1 METRGCVRGRCVLV
15 SLAFEAREVNAAA
28 SMNGLDYAIIT
39 VIGLGAIYGLSR
51 GALRMITSLLSLV
64 GGLYAASLYHQA
76 AANVAGREFGAN
88 STTAHIL
95 GYVAV
100 FVLVFLAI
108 EIVGHAVIR
117 LIQLVRM
124 GWIDRLI
131 GGATGAAVAG
141 IVLGFA
147 IMAMMVLLPA
157 RAEILK
163 DSTLAPDLLAWDNAL
178 LECIP
183 PELKAQYQTRRD
195 EFLALWQARE
205 RIGRELAPTPTPS
218 PGKSN

>member
-1 METRGCVRGRCVLV
+1 
-15 SLAFEAREVNAAA
+15 
-28 SMNGLDYAIIT
+28 MNGLDYATIM

-64 GGLYAASLYHQA
+64 GGLYAASLYHEA
-76 AANVAGREFGAN
+76 AARVAGREFGAE

-108 EIVGHAVIR
+108 EIIGNAVIR
-117 LIQLVRM
+117 IVQLVRM

-131 GGATGAAVAG
+131 GGAAGAAIAG
-141 IVLGFA
+141 ITLGFA

-157 RAEILK
+157 RAEIIK

-178 LECIP
+178 IDCIP
-183 PELKAQYQTRRD
+183 PELKTQYEKRRN

-205 RIGRELAPTPTPS
+205 RIGRALSPAPTPS
-218 PGKSN
+218 PGKSD